1 MENAG
6 KGEGKVMEYLESHFC
21 LVCPIPN
28 GYRVEYWGSS
38 NLEWQEALLWMS
50 SLDGY
55 STRIANLSS
64 AFLFRL

>member
-1 MENAG
+1 MGNGSLLENG
-6 KGEGKVMEYLESHFC
+6 ILRNLGMHSC
-21 LVCPIPN
+21 LAHPIPN
-28 GYRVEYWGSS
+28 GYRVEYRGGS

-55 STRIANLSS
+55 STSVASSSS